1 MNPQNVGMSVVEVD
15 SRFRVTIP
23 SEVRKQV
30 QVNEG
35 QKFYVIPYEH
45 GLLLKPIPSDAPRKL
60 DQMIGDFKFDRKAA
74 RKAEKWLLGQARQP

>member
-1 MNPQNVGMSVVEVD
+1 MGMSIVEVD

-30 QVNEG
+30 EVSEG

-45 GLLLKPIPSDAPRKL
+45 GLLLKPLPADASHKL
-60 DQMIGDFKFDRKAA
+60 DQLIGDFKFDRKAE
-74 RKAEKWLLGQARQP
+74 RKAEKWLLEQGRQP

>member
-1 MNPQNVGMSVVEVD
+1 MSVVEVD

-30 QVNEG
+30 EVNQG

-45 GLLLKPIPSDAPRKL
+45 GLLLKPIPSDAPLRL

-74 RKAEKWLLGQARQP
+74 TKGETWLLGQEQRQP